1 MVSSVP
7 RTRPRVLVVEDEY
20 LVALTLEDML
30 LELGCD
36 IVGPYSTVTRA
47 LEVVG
52 IAEIDAAILDFLL
65 QRQDSFE
72 VGEALRSRDVPFVL
86 ATGWPVE
93 KLPAHWRSHAIL
105 PKPFQIAD
113 LQHTMEVLLP
123 DHRFPGRRDMTEGT

>member
-72 VGEALRSRDVPFVL
+72 VGEVLRSRNVPFVL
-86 ATGWPVE
+86 ATGWPVD
-93 KLPAHWRSHAIL
+93 KLPSHWQRHAIL

-113 LQHTMEVLLP
+113 LQQTMEVLLP
-123 DHRFPGRRDMTEGT
+123 DHRFPGRRDVTEGT